1 MDFRAFFTTEG
12 FVSLV
17 SLAALEIVLGIDNIV
32 FIAIVSDRIEA
43 ARRPLLRRLGVGL
56 ALGLRLALL
65 FTLSWMMGLTAP
77 VVSWL
82 GQSLSGR
89 DLVLLAGGLF
99 LIAKSSHELF
109 LSSESHPAPGD
120 GEGPSAS
127 AHTGAPSPGAARARP
142 ASAGVG
148 GGRFG
153 FLLVQILLLDVVFSL
168 DSVITAVGMAQHL
181 SIMAAAMVLA
191 VLIMLLAANVV
202 SDFISRHPSMKVL
215 ALSFLLMIGVLLLAD
230 AFGKH
235 ISKGY
240 VYFAMAYAL
249 GVELINL
256 RRRATA
262 ERSRAD
268 RSTEAPPSDG
278 KTSQV

>member
-1 MDFRAFFTTEG
+1 LDFHAFLTTEG
-12 FVSLV
+12 LISLV

-56 ALGLRLALL
+56 ALGLRLGLL
-65 FTLSWMMGLTAP
+65 FTLSWLMGLTRP
-77 VVSWL
+77 VL
-82 GQSLSGR
+82 TLFGQGFTGR

-99 LIAKSSHELF
+99 LMAKSSHELF
-109 LSSESHPAPGD
+109 LSTENEPAGPAEKPGPAP
-120 GEGPSAS
+120 
-127 AHTGAPSPGAARARP
+127 APPGAVEKEK
-142 ASAGVG
+142 SG
-148 GGRFG
+148 GARFG
-153 FLLVQILLLDVVFSL
+153 LLLTQILLLDVVFSL
-168 DSVITAVGMAQHL
+168 DSVITAVGMAQQI

-191 VLIMLLAANVV
+191 VVIMLLAANVV
-202 SDFISRHPSMKVL
+202 SEFITRHPSMKVL

-235 ISKGY
+235 VDKGY

-256 RRRATA
+256 RRRKARDA
-262 ERSRAD
+262 ARGEIGA
-268 RSTEAPPSDG
+268 G
-278 KTSQV
+278 KTSQG

>member
-1 MDFRAFFTTEG
+1 LDFRAFFTTEG
-12 FVSLV
+12 LVSLV

-82 GQSLSGR
+82 GQSFSGR

-99 LIAKSSHELF
+99 LMAKSSHELF
-109 LSSESHPAPGD
+109 LSSESHASPGD
-120 GEGPSAS
+120 AEDPG
-127 AHTGAPSPGAARARP
+127 PGAAPARP

-153 FLLVQILLLDVVFSL
+153 LLLVQILLLDVVFSL
-168 DSVITAVGMAQHL
+168 DSVITAVGMAQQL
-181 SIMAAAMVLA
+181 SIMAAAMVLS

-256 RRRATA
+256 RRRAAA
-262 ERSRAD
+262 ERSRANR
-268 RSTEAPPSDG
+268 RSAEAPPPDG

>member
-1 MDFRAFFTTEG
+1 MEHRALDFRAFFTTEG
-12 FVSLV
+12 LVSLV

-77 VVSWL
+77 VISWL
-82 GQSLSGR
+82 GQSFSGR

-99 LIAKSSHELF
+99 LMAKSSHELF
-109 LSSESHPAPGD
+109 LSSESPASPGD
-120 GEGPSAS
+120 AEDPG
-127 AHTGAPSPGAARARP
+127 PGAAGARP
-142 ASAGVG
+142 ASAGVVG

-168 DSVITAVGMAQHL
+168 DSVITAVGMAQQL
-181 SIMAAAMVLA
+181 SIMAAAMVLS

-256 RRRATA
+256 RRRAAA
-262 ERSRAD
+262 ERSRAH
-268 RSTEAPPSDG
+268 RRTAEAPPSDG

>member
-1 MDFRAFFTTEG
+1 LDFRAFFTTEG

-109 LSSESHPAPGD
+109 LSSESHAAPGD
-120 GEGPSAS
+120 GEGPSA
-127 AHTGAPSPGAARARP
+127 GAPSPGAARARP
-142 ASAGVG
+142 ASAGVR

>member
-1 MDFRAFFTTEG
+1 LDFRAFFTTEG

>member
-1 MDFRAFFTTEG
+1 MDFHVFLTTEG
-12 FVSLV
+12 LISLV

-32 FIAIVSDRIEA
+32 FIAIVSDRIEP

-65 FTLSWMMGLTAP
+65 FALSWLMGLTRP
-77 VVSWL
+77 VFSLL
-82 GQSLSGR
+82 GHDFSGR

-99 LIAKSSHELF
+99 LMAKSSHELF
-109 LSSESHPAPGD
+109 LSAE
-120 GEGPSAS
+120 GEAAAEEARSPTPEPS
-127 AHTGAPSPGAARARP
+127 GGAAPHPISRKG
-142 ASAGVG
+142 S

-168 DSVITAVGMAQHL
+168 DSVITAVGMAQH
-181 SIMAAAMVLA
+181 IAVMAAAMVLA

-202 SDFISRHPSMKVL
+202 SDFITRHPSMKIL

-235 ISKGY
+235 LDKGY

-256 RRRATA
+256 RRRQAA
-262 ERSRAD
+262 VARARDKD
-268 RSTEAPPSDG
+268 RPVPASPA
-278 KTSQV
+278 V